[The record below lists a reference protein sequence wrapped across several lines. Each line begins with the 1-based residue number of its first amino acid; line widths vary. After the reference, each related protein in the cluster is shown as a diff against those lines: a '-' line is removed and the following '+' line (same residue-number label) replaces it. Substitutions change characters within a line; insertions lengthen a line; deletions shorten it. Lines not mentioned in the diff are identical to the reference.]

1 MAGEWRECRIGEI
14 ADVVGGSTPPTK
26 DPSNFNGDIPWLTPK
41 DLAGSHDRYI
51 SRGERNLSRKGLE
64 RCSAKLLPPGTVL
77 VTSRAPIGYVAIA
90 KNPIATNQGFRS
102 LIPKP
107 GIDSEFLYYWIKA
120 NVEELRRHASGST
133 FQELTGS
140 AFAQLRIRVPPLPE
154 QRAIAHILGTLD
166 DKIELNRR
174 MSETLEQMARALFK
188 SWFVDFDPVRAKME
202 GRWKRHSPLPA
213 NEGPVER
220 STPLPLGEG
229 KGEGKKHLPSDLLDF
244 ARELRKTATD
254 AERLL
259 WRLLRNRA
267 LEGAKFRRQHPVP
280 PYVLDFYCHELKL
293 AIEVDGGQHNEPP
306 RKKRDEERTAFLE
319 SHGIRVLRFW
329 NREVLHE
336 TEGVLEA
343 IYQAIVERRQE
354 VLPSPPTPLPE
365 GEGGYLPAHLYD
377 LFPDRLVDSELG
389 EIPEGWMIDK
399 IGEHVRCVKGK
410 SYKSADLQDSDTAL
424 VTLKS
429 FARGGGYRPDGL
441 KSYTGDFKPEQVVL
455 PGELVIACTDV
466 TQAAEVIGK
475 PALVQSC
482 NRYKTLVA
490 SLDVLIVRP
499 TTEAVSV
506 PFLYCLFRSDDFAE
520 HTYAHST
527 GTTVLH
533 LSKDAVPS
541 YQFARPPVPLV
552 QMFTSTAEAIFKRI
566 DEAAHESRTLAALR
580 DALLPKL
587 ISGELRVKDAERFVA
602 RIGT

>member
-1 MAGEWRECRIGEI
+1 MPSEPPSGWAMRCLYDLADYVNGRATKPRELDVDGVPVIKIAELNGGITEKTDRVP
-14 ADVVGGSTPPTK
+14 ADVVQDRHWVTEGDLLFAWSGSV
-26 DPSNFNGDIPWLTPK
+26 GIY
-41 DLAGSHDRYI
+41 RY
-51 SRGERNLSRKGLE
+51 RG
-64 RCSAKLLPPGTVL
+64 P
-77 VTSRAPIGYVAIA
+77 RAALNQHIFRVAA
-90 KNPIATNQGFRS
+90 RE
-102 LIPKP
+102 
-107 GIDSEFLYYWIKA
+107 GIDQRFMGYLLEGQMPAFRGF
-120 NVEELRRHASGST
+120 VEDKKTTMGHVTVRDLRAT
-133 FQELTGS
+133 QV
-140 AFAQLRIRVPPLPE
+140 AVPPLSE
-154 QRAIAHILGTLD
+154 QRAVAHILGTLD

-377 LFPDRLVDSELG
+377 LFPDRLVDSDLG
-389 EIPEGWMIDK
+389 EIPEGWEVARLSDLCSTQYGYTASALSEPVGPKLLRVTDINKRNWIEWDTVPYCSISVEDK
-399 IGEHVRCVKGK
+399 AKYALSLGDIVVARMADPGK
-410 SYKSADLQDSDTAL
+410 SAIVEEQIDAVFASYL
-424 VTLKS
+424 VRLKTTSLAHAYYLYGFLKS
-429 FARGGGYRPDGL
+429 DAYREYSESATSGSVQANMNAKVIVGAKLLVPPTAVMEAYL
-441 KSYTGDFKPEQVVL
+441 HSVL
-455 PGELVIACTDV
+455 PLRRRI
-466 TQAAEVIGK
+466 
-475 PALVQSC
+475 
-482 NRYKTLVA
+482 VA
-490 SLDVLIVRP
+490 NLR
-499 TTEAVSV
+499 
-506 PFLYCLFRSDDFAE
+506 
-520 HTYAHST
+520 
-527 GTTVLH
+527 
-533 LSKDAVPS
+533 
-541 YQFARPPVPLV
+541 
-552 QMFTSTAEAIFKRI
+552 
-566 DEAAHESRTLAALR
+566 ESRTLTALR

-587 ISGELRVKDAERFVA
+587 ISGELRVKDVERFLKE
-602 RIGT
+602 RGL

>member
-1 MAGEWRECRIGEI
+1 MAGEWIETTIGDI
-14 ADVVGGSTPPTK
+14 ADVYGGSTPSTK
-26 DPSNFNGDIPWLTPK
+26 DPENFDGDVPWLTPK
-41 DLAGSHDRYI
+41 DLSGPHPRYVK
-51 SRGERNLSRKGLE
+51 RGERNLSEKGL
-64 RCSAKLLPPGTVL
+64 RSCSAQLLPANTVL
-77 VTSRAPIGYVAIA
+77 LSSRAPIGYVAIA
-90 KNPIATNQGFRS
+90 ANPITTNQGFRS
-102 LIPKP
+102 LVVKQEYHH
-107 GIDSEFLYYWIKA
+107 EFLYYWLKA
-120 NVEELRRHASGST
+120 NVEELERHASGST
-133 FQELTGS
+133 FKEISGS
-140 AFAQLRIRVPPLPE
+140 SLRKIRLRLPARREE

-377 LFPDRLVDSELG
+377 LFPDRLVDSDLG
-389 EIPEGWMIDK
+389 EIPEGWEVARLSDLCSTQYGYTASALSEPVGPKLLRVTDINKRNWIEWDTVPYCSISVEDK
-399 IGEHVRCVKGK
+399 AKYALSLGDIVVARMADPGK
-410 SYKSADLQDSDTAL
+410 SAIVEEQIDAVFASYL
-424 VTLKS
+424 VRLKTTSLAHAYYLYGFLKS
-429 FARGGGYRPDGL
+429 DAYREYSESATSGSVQANMNAKVIVGAKLLVPPTAVMEAYL
-441 KSYTGDFKPEQVVL
+441 HSVL
-455 PGELVIACTDV
+455 PLRRRI
-466 TQAAEVIGK
+466 
-475 PALVQSC
+475 
-482 NRYKTLVA
+482 VA
-490 SLDVLIVRP
+490 NLR
-499 TTEAVSV
+499 
-506 PFLYCLFRSDDFAE
+506 
-520 HTYAHST
+520 
-527 GTTVLH
+527 
-533 LSKDAVPS
+533 
-541 YQFARPPVPLV
+541 
-552 QMFTSTAEAIFKRI
+552 
-566 DEAAHESRTLAALR
+566 ESRTLTALR

-587 ISGELRVKDAERFVA
+587 ISGELRVKDVERFLKE
-602 RIGT
+602 RGL